1 MATYATH
8 SQLAELYPFGIP
20 LLQFFVF
27 ACQSTAPVHYA
38 PHFVDYVAPF
48 MDELHWLLL
57 FGVYNRYLVQR
68 EDSPLGQMTLF
79 EDGLDII

>member
-48 MDELHWLLL
+48 MDELH
-57 FGVYNRYLVQR
+57 
-68 EDSPLGQMTLF
+68 
-79 EDGLDII
+79 